1 MPAARMKF
9 GLFFLCEQPPWQ
21 GSRAAL
27 KDAIDQAAYADALGF
42 DAVWIAEHHFSGY
55 GVAPDVAVL
64 AAALLPRV
72 TRMRIGTAVTI
83 LPFNNPVR
91 TAESF
96 AMVDVLSD
104 GRLDFGV
111 GRGYQPAEF
120 AGFGV
125 PMEESRARFDEAL
138 TLVRRAW
145 TEDRVTFEGRFFT
158 VRDVR
163 VLPKPVQ
170 KPHPP
175 IWAAAVSPESFPEM
189 ARQGLHILTAPS
201 ITPPALMK
209 QSYDA
214 YRRVWQESGHPPE
227 RIEVPALHFVY
238 VGASEPRARRE
249 PEPNLMWYFDTVRGL
264 IAPDHPDEVAAGY
277 GFYAKARRH
286 LERVDYDHLYGDV
299 VLFGDAERVT
309 ERIRFLRDDLGVTY
323 LMCWM
328 NFGGLASDLARDS
341 IRRFAEHVMPKF
353 R

>member
-1 MPAARMKF
+1 MKF

-21 GSRAAL
+21 GQRAAL
-27 KDAIDQAAYADALGF
+27 RDAIDQAAYADALGF
-42 DAVWIAEHHFSGY
+42 DAVWIAEHHFSEY
-55 GVAPDVAVL
+55 GVAPDVGVL

-83 LPFNNPVR
+83 LPFNHPIR

-96 AMVDVLSD
+96 AMVDVLSN

-138 TLVRRAW
+138 EIVRRAW
-145 TEDRVTFEGRFFT
+145 TEDGTTFEGRFFT

-189 ARQGLHILTAPS
+189 ARQGLRILSAPS
-201 ITPPALMK
+201 ITPPILMK
-209 QSYDA
+209 ESYDA
-214 YRRVWQESGHPPE
+214 YRRVWQACGHPPDQLE
-227 RIEVPALHFVY
+227 IPALHFTY
-238 VGASEPRARRE
+238 VGASEPQARRD
-249 PEPNLMWYFDTVRGL
+249 PEPSVMWYFDTIRRL
-264 IAPDHPDEVAAGY
+264 IAPNHPDEVAAGY

-286 LERVDYDHLYGDV
+286 LEHVDYEGLYSDV
-299 VLFGDAERVT
+299 LLFGDAARVA
-309 ERIRFLRDDLGVTY
+309 ERIRFLRDEVGVTY

-341 IRRFAEHVMPKF
+341 IRRFAEQVMPKF